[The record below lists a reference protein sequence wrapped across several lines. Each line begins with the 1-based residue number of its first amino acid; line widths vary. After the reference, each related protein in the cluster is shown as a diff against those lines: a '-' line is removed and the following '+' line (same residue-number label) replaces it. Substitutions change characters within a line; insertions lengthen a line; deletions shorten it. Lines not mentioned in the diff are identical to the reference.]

1 MNKVGKLQKNHEN
14 IRNNLRIFLYKIEFQ
29 DMIKEEIL
37 RYFLDG
43 YFLINKLRTN
53 CVYGQASAFLKHARG
68 DYQDLHEFITAQI
81 QGLELATNYFK
92 VR

>member
-43 YFLINKLRTN
+43 YFLNGNSNRL
-53 CVYGQASAFLKHARG
+53 
-68 DYQDLHEFITAQI
+68 
-81 QGLELATNYFK
+81 
-92 VR
+92 